1 MLKQTQNVN
10 QQTPAPAPKK
20 SYLKTI
26 IIISVVLVLFI
37 FFSAFAQ
44 FFLSPGLMLAALDK
58 ITGGKMKAITN
69 SLNSSLNVGN
79 LIGTGAHSSEDYLIK
94 QKSSAPVSISAPKGA
109 IDAKA
114 DIDFITT
121 GSPMSKA
128 KAGNYG
134 WQADWKVI
142 INSITRTG
150 TKTQMKDPASG
161 LKTSA
166 LTTSFTPES
175 MQYVYYFSL
184 SGLKEGDTFQ
194 ARYVVKKLSEATYH
208 FNEKDWIFY
217 DQGNRPAFDVKIGT
231 QERTTD
237 IPDPS
242 TAKTANAILLKNN
255 GEDGA
260 IVGFPPQEMT
270 KEQKAQLEAANQVM
284 NSAGGGD
291 LQNWWNSKL
300 YPMFTHLPQMPPF
313 KIVLKSG
320 LPEKGYFEDKITN
333 ADYWNTAPGVNVKNV
348 NPNDKNGD
356 GVPDLVPLGT
366 K

>member
-1 MLKQTQNVN
+1 MSTQTQNNVP
-10 QQTPAPAPKK
+10 QAQASAPKK
-20 SYLKTI
+20 SHTKI
-26 IIISVVLVLFI
+26 ILIISLVLVLFVV
-37 FFSAFAQ
+37 FSVFAQ
-44 FFLSPGLMLAALDK
+44 FFLSPGFMLMAIDK
-58 ITGGKMKAITN
+58 ITGGKIGMIN
-69 SLNSSLNVGN
+69 NISSGLNSGN
-79 LIGTGAHSSEDYLIK
+79 LTGTGVHFSEDYLIK
-94 QKSSAPVSISAPKGA
+94 QKSSVPVTISAPKGA

-114 DIDFITT
+114 NIDFITT
-121 GSPMSKA
+121 GSPMGKA
-128 KAGNYG
+128 KSGNYG
-134 WQADWKVI
+134 WQSDWKVI
-142 INSITRTG
+142 INSVTQTG
-150 TKTQMKDPASG
+150 TKTQLKDPNSG
-161 LKTSA
+161 THTSA
-166 LTTSFTPES
+166 LTTDFTPES

-194 ARYVVKKLSEATYH
+194 ARYVVNKLSEATYH

-217 DQGNRPAFDVKIGT
+217 DKGNRPAFDVKIGT

-237 IPDPS
+237 VPDPS
-242 TAKTANAILLKNN
+242 TAKTVNAILLKNN

-260 IVGFPPQEMT
+260 VVGFPPQDMT
-270 KEQKAQLEAANQVM
+270 AEQKAQLEAMNQAV
-284 NSAGGGD
+284 NSSGGGGD

-356 GVPDLVPLGT
+356 GIPDIVPL
-366 K
+366 KP